1 MLKYI
6 PYKTV
11 EFYTSKLLGS
21 VEDKHSVAAPPQWC
35 FIRKLLLKS
44 FQNSVENICIGVLSC
59 RPETCNFIKK
69 ETPCLFLNFAKF
81 LRSLF
86 LENNSGGCF

>member
-21 VEDKHSVAAPPQWC
+21 VEDKHSVAAPP
-35 FIRKLLLKS
+35 S
-44 FQNSVENICIGVLSC
+44 GVLYESC
-59 RPETCNFIKK
+59 Y
-69 ETPCLFLNFAKF
+69 
-81 LRSLF
+81 
-86 LENNSGGCF
+86 